1 MPADTRNGG
10 RLFAVLGKSLAWGL
24 GTAVASALATL
35 AVFAFIMPR
44 LVDAPGL
51 SAQTFAV
58 MAGHGG
64 FFIGLLLGLLLQI
77 PTVLPLSPWHQG
89 VHIVCVLL
97 CAVLAWATTDVALR
111 FSRSSLGGHASNLST
126 LGTLTATEY
135 RSLSGQCPGG
145 QLTTLSPVGS
155 VRQSA

>member
-1 MPADTRNGG
+1 MPADTRKGG

-126 LGTLTATEY
+126 EHADRY
-135 RSLSGQCPGG
+135 
-145 QLTTLSPVGS
+145 
-155 VRQSA
+155 